1 MKKEEKEYEHPSF
14 GMLSI
19 SRIHGQSGYLFGT
32 EIQADNFIE
41 LTLSGASMKRDL
53 TQDWFH
59 QGKTLFRV
67 KMSPNQ
73 FSELMTNLNTSP
85 GVPVTIEEVCGE
97 RIEQCSDME
106 SKKDYTHRMFR
117 QRMANWIAD
126 INKRSK
132 EAERIINKKTLSKED
147 QRELK
152 LFYDSIIGEV
162 KNNIPFFA
170 KCFQEVMDKVVL
182 DAKTEIDNAL
192 LHAVVSAGIK
202 VLGIKEYEQGNSP
215 TNNSKTIVG
224 NSQAR
229 AFLESDSKS
238 QSDEAEG

>member
-1 MKKEEKEYEHPSF
+1 MKERQDYKHPSF

-41 LTLSGASMKRDL
+41 LTLSNASLERDL
-53 TQDWFH
+53 TNDWFH

-73 FSELMTNLNTSP
+73 FAELMTNLNTSP

-97 RIEQCSDME
+97 RIEQCSDIE

-132 EAERIINKKTLSKED
+132 EAERIINKKTLTKDD
-147 QRELK
+147 QRDLK
-152 LFYDSIIGEV
+152 LFYDSIISEV
-162 KNNIPFFA
+162 KSNIPFFA

-182 DAKTEIDNAL
+182 DAKTEIDNTL
-192 LHAVVSAGIK
+192 MHAVVSAGIK
-202 VLGIKEYEQGNSP
+202 VLGLKEYEKGNGIQSIGQD
-215 TNNSKTIVG
+215 TMADTHTRNV
-224 NSQAR
+224 
-229 AFLESDSKS
+229 LDESRQDTEP
-238 QSDEAEG
+238 EAQR

>member
-1 MKKEEKEYEHPSF
+1 MKERQDYKHPSF

-41 LTLSGASMKRDL
+41 LTLSNANLERDL
-53 TQDWFH
+53 TNDWFH

-73 FSELMTNLNTSP
+73 FAELMTNLNTSP

-132 EAERIINKKTLSKED
+132 EAERIINKKTLTKDD
-147 QRELK
+147 QRDLK
-152 LFYDSIIGEV
+152 LFYDSIISEV
-162 KNNIPFFA
+162 KSNIPFFA

-192 LHAVVSAGIK
+192 MHAVISAGAK
-202 VLGIKEYEQGNSP
+202 VLGLKEYEKGNGIQSIGQD
-215 TNNSKTIVG
+215 TMADTHTRNV
-224 NSQAR
+224 
-229 AFLESDSKS
+229 LDESRQDTEP
-238 QSDEAEG
+238 EAQR

>member
-1 MKKEEKEYEHPSF
+1 MKERQDYKHPSF

-41 LTLSGASMKRDL
+41 LTLSNASLERDL
-53 TQDWFH
+53 TNDWFH

-73 FSELMTNLNTSP
+73 FAELMTNMNTSP

-132 EAERIINKKTLSKED
+132 EAERIINKKTLTKDD
-147 QRELK
+147 QRDLK
-152 LFYDSIIGEV
+152 LFYDSIISEV
-162 KNNIPFFA
+162 KSNIPFFA

-182 DAKTEIDNAL
+182 DAKTEIDNTL
-192 LHAVVSAGIK
+192 MHAVVSAGIK
-202 VLGIKEYEQGNSP
+202 VLGLKEYEKGNGIQSIGQD
-215 TNNSKTIVG
+215 TMADTHTRNV
-224 NSQAR
+224 
-229 AFLESDSKS
+229 LDESRQDTEP
-238 QSDEAEG
+238 EAQR

>member
-1 MKKEEKEYEHPSF
+1 MKERQDYNHPSF

-41 LTLSGASMKRDL
+41 LTLSNASLERDL

-73 FSELMTNLNTSP
+73 FAELMTNLNTSP

-132 EAERIINKKTLSKED
+132 EAERIINKKTLTKDD

-152 LFYDSIIGEV
+152 LFYDSIISEV
-162 KNNIPFFA
+162 KSNIPFFA

-182 DAKTEIDNAL
+182 DAKTEIDNTL
-192 LHAVVSAGIK
+192 MHAVVSAGIK
-202 VLGIKEYEQGNSP
+202 VLGLKEYEKGNGIQSIGQD
-215 TNNSKTIVG
+215 TMADTHTRNVLDESRQDTE
-224 NSQAR
+224 
-229 AFLESDSKS
+229 LEA
-238 QSDEAEG
+238 QR

>member
-14 GMLSI
+14 GMLNI
-19 SRIHGQSGYLFGT
+19 SRVHGKSGYLFGT

-59 QGKTLFRV
+59 QGETLFRV

-73 FSELMTNLNTSP
+73 FSELMTNLNISP

-97 RIEQCSDME
+97 RIEQCSDIE

-152 LFYDSIIGEV
+152 LFYDGIIGEV
-162 KNNIPFFA
+162 KSNIPFFA
-170 KCFQEVMDKVVL
+170 QCFQEVMDKVVL

-192 LHAVVSAGIK
+192 LHAVMSAGIR

>member
-1 MKKEEKEYEHPSF
+1 
-14 GMLSI
+14 
-19 SRIHGQSGYLFGT
+19 
-32 EIQADNFIE
+32 
-41 LTLSGASMKRDL
+41 
-53 TQDWFH
+53 
-59 QGKTLFRV
+59 
-67 KMSPNQ
+67 MSPNQ

-152 LFYDSIIGEV
+152 LFYDSIIVEV
-162 KNNIPFFA
+162 KRNIPFFA
-170 KCFQEVMDKVVL
+170 QCFQEVMDKVVL

-192 LHAVVSAGIK
+192 LHAVVSAGIR

>member
-1 MKKEEKEYEHPSF
+1 MKREEKKYKHPSF
-14 GMLSI
+14 GMLNI
-19 SRIHGQSGYLFGT
+19 SRIHGKSGYLFGT

-41 LTLSGASMKRDL
+41 LTLSSATMKRDL

-59 QGKTLFRV
+59 EDDTLFRV

-85 GVPVTIEEVCGE
+85 GVPVTIEEICGE
-97 RIEQCSDME
+97 RVEQCTDME
-106 SKKDYTHRMFR
+106 SKKDYTQRMFR
-117 QRMANWIAD
+117 QRMANWIVD

-132 EAERIINKKTLSKED
+132 EAERIINKKTLSKDD

-152 LFYDSIIGEV
+152 MFYGSIISEV

-170 KCFQEVMDKVVL
+170 QCFQELMDKVVL
-182 DAKTEIDNAL
+182 DAKTEIDNTL

-202 VLGIKEYEQGNSP
+202 VLGIKEYGQGNGIQSI
-215 TNNSKTIVG
+215 SKDTMADSHTRNV
-224 NSQAR
+224 
-229 AFLESDSKS
+229 LDESRQDTEP
-238 QSDEAEG
+238 EAQR